1 MAGEVLTFSLGD
13 DDPAGEELLTL
24 PGGIGLYRRKVA
36 LALHL
41 KVGEGMSADIRFENC
56 FVRIGAGGDSF
67 LELLIPGL
75 QESAGFD
82 FGFRWDTSRGV
93 SFSGGGALE
102 ATIPLRAQLPFVK
115 LNTLHIIA
123 KPEVNGP
130 VVKIPIEL
138 SVDAAAS
145 LLGVIDATV
154 ERMGLI
160 ADFYISGPRP
170 DDVIPIGPF
179 AAQLKGK
186 GPSGAGLSV
195 NIAGVLS
202 GGGFLSIDTD
212 KGQYSGVLSLQLL
225 GLSVTAI
232 AIITTKPAFSLFAM
246 ISVSFR
252 PVGLDIGFGF
262 TINAVGGLLG
272 LHRSA
277 DLKALAQAV
286 RDNAIASIMFPA
298 DPVANAPR
306 ILRDLDRTFPTVQ
319 NQFLVGPMLE
329 VGWGKPAGMFTLS
342 VGVIIEVPDPKIAI
356 LGILKV
362 LVPPLEDAA
371 ILRLQVNFIGS
382 IDAAQQFLRF
392 DASLYDSRLVF
403 YSLEGDMAARLRW
416 GANANFAVSVGGFNP
431 RFVPAA
437 DLEIPSMRRVSV
449 NLIPSKD
456 NPRLRMESYY
466 AATSNTLQHGARI
479 ELYAVAAGFGIKGFL
494 GYDLLAQVSPLYFSA
509 SFGGAV
515 AVLAGGEEIMSLG
528 IDLLLEGPSP
538 FHVQG
543 SVSFKILFIR
553 IRIGIDETFGSTD
566 APAVPEFDVAAE
578 FNRQIGFARNWT
590 AALPA
595 QGAMLVQLVPRMK
608 VKEDDVLAHPSAVLE
623 FNQRAI
629 PLKQT
634 LQRFGAAKPVGP
646 AFFDVAGLTTTAG
659 DLVGE
664 PVQTEF
670 APAQFFELT
679 NDQKMSSPA
688 FKELDSGFRANAAA
702 LVRFAKPVERDF
714 GYEDGVRDAVAV
726 DAPLL
731 GLVLILVAGIDS
743 TLALDWLGGA
753 SVARS
758 ELFKERVAAL
768 PTGQEVKINPGR
780 YRIVD
785 ASTQLPVTGVGALS
799 NEFVAA
805 QTVQQLVTAS
815 PALAGQLAV
824 LPEHELV

>member
-1 MAGEVLTFSLGD
+1 MAGKVLTFSVGD
-13 DDPAGEELLTL
+13 DNPAGEELLTL

-36 LALHL
+36 LALQME
-41 KVGEGMSADIRFENC
+41 VGEGFSADIRFENC
-56 FVRIGAGGDSF
+56 FVRMGAGGDSF

-115 LNTLHIIA
+115 LNTLHLIA
-123 KPEVNGP
+123 KPEGGAP
-130 VVKIPIEL
+130 GEAAKFPIEL
-138 SVDAAAS
+138 SVDASAS
-145 LLGVIDATV
+145 LLGVIDVAV

-160 ADFYISGPRP
+160 ADFYISTSGPRP
-170 DDVIPIGPF
+170 KNAIPIGPF
-179 AAQLKGK
+179 AAELKTK

-202 GGGFLSIDTD
+202 GGGFLSIDID
-212 KGQYSGVLSLQLL
+212 KGQYAGVLSLQLL
-225 GLSVTAI
+225 GIAVTAI
-232 AIITTKPAFSLFAM
+232 AIITTKPGFSLFAM

-286 RDNAIASIMFPA
+286 KDNAIASIMFPA

-306 ILRDLDRTFPTVQ
+306 ILRDLDRTFPKVQ

-329 VGWGKPAGMFTLS
+329 VGWGKPTGMFTLS

-371 ILRLQVNFIGS
+371 LLRLQVNFIGS
-382 IDAAQQFLRF
+382 IEAAQQFLRF

-403 YSLEGDMAARLRW
+403 YTLEGDMCARLRW

-449 NLIPSKD
+449 NLIPSGD

-509 SFGGAV
+509 SISGAV

-528 IDLLLEGPSP
+528 IDLLLEAPSP

-543 SVSFKILFIR
+543 GVSFKILFVR
-553 IRIGIDETFGSTD
+553 IKIGIDETFGSSD

-578 FNRQIGFARNWT
+578 FNRQIGSARNWT

-595 QGAMLVQLVPRMK
+595 QGAMLVQLVPRMT
-608 VKEDDVLAHPSAVLE
+608 VGENDVLAHPSAVLE

-646 AFFDVAGLTTTAG
+646 VFFDVSGLRTTAG
-659 DLVGE
+659 DLFGD
-664 PVQTEF
+664 PVRTEF

-688 FKELDSGFRANAAA
+688 FKELDSGFRADAAR

-714 GYEDGVRDAVAV
+714 GYEDGVRDAEAV
-726 DAPLL
+726 DSPLL
-731 GLVLILVAGIDS
+731 VLGTHPRRGHRYDARARLARRRLRRQVRSIQGACCRPADRAGGEIQPRP
-743 TLALDWLGGA
+743 LPHRGRLD
-753 SVARS
+753 
-758 ELFKERVAAL
+758 
-768 PTGQEVKINPGR
+768 
-780 YRIVD
+780 
-785 ASTQLPVTGVGALS
+785 
-799 NEFVAA
+799 
-805 QTVQQLVTAS
+805 TAS
-815 PALAGQLAV
+815 SDRRGR
-824 LPEHELV
+824 PEQ